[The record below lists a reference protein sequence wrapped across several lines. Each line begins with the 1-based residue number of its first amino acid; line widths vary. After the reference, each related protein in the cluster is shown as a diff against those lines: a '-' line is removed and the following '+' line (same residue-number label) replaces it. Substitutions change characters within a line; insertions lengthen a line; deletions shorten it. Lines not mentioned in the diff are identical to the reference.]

1 MEVTFETNEKTSQV
15 RLGSPAVQTETT
27 RTAGWNVPG
36 LFEVRDSSQ
45 CRNEQGRYEEVR
57 R

>member
-36 LFEVRDSSQ
+36 LFEGRDSSQ